1 MESSNAAPLP
11 SSDSPAVSPAGPP
24 LLAPVPSGVPAPDT
38 FVRAVRDSLTRT
50 PNRVDPWYGRYLG
63 DLLDDRGLRTW
74 VRAKQQL
81 LELVGG
87 VEGRVVVDGGSGFG
101 MVSNLCA
108 AWGAARV
115 WSVEVHEPMVRS
127 HRIVNRAFFPG
138 FADRV
143 VPLRGDVSSL
153 PLPDASVD
161 VVMSIEAIS
170 HYYDVDRFLDECA
183 RVLRP
188 GGWLVISDGNNG
200 ANPRI
205 RRETEELWERFEHGP
220 MGPCG
225 EHDIPEPMISRRER
239 VIRAAFP
246 SLAPERVTALAESTS
261 GMDREAIVA
270 AVSAHLAGGPAPDSH
285 YHRGQCPREPEWGYY
300 LEQLFD
306 PRDLARRLERRGF
319 AARAIPHFGGAA
331 NDLLLAANHVLRR
344 LPTYRWARAYRV
356 AARKR

>member
-1 MESSNAAPLP
+1 MDSSNASPLP
-11 SSDSPAVSPAGPP
+11 SSDSPAVSPAGPS
-24 LLAPVPSGVPAPDT
+24 LLAPVPSGVPAPDS
-38 FVRAVRDSLTRT
+38 FVRAVRASLTRT
-50 PNRVDPWYGRYLG
+50 PDRVDPWYGRYLG

-108 AWGAARV
+108 SWGAARV

-127 HRIVNRAFFPG
+127 HRIVNGAFFPE
-138 FADRV
+138 FAGRV
-143 VPLRGDVSSL
+143 VPLRGDVSAL

-170 HYYDVDRFLDECA
+170 HYYDVNRFLDECA

-246 SLAPERVTALAESTS
+246 SLAPERVTGLAAATS
-261 GMDREAIVA
+261 GMDRETIVA